1 MVACVEKCRFKNFGC
16 TIDHCY
22 GESALNLQPWMD
34 VHNVLVSEKIDQLLS
49 DQEDF
54 LNRSHNFTEYFFL
67 IWDMK
72 ILTFASEETFCIIV
86 TGQHIHSVQY
96 YEASQFH
103 FFTLQVVL
111 CLPWK
116 KAESIIATVTI
127 VEDMVNLHYF
137 RVLPW
142 SNIRNAAMNNM
153 NKKYENISPFSSFP
167 Y

>member
-1 MVACVEKCRFKNFGC
+1 MIKKISW
-16 TIDHCY
+16 T
-22 GESALNLQPWMD
+22 
-34 VHNVLVSEKIDQLLS
+34 VHITSQN
-49 DQEDF
+49 
-54 LNRSHNFTEYFFL
+54 TFFL
-67 IWDMK
+67 KWDMK
-72 ILTFASEETFCIIV
+72 ILKFASKEIFCIIV

-142 SNIRNAAMNNM
+142 SNIRNVAMNNM

>member
-1 MVACVEKCRFKNFGC
+1 
-16 TIDHCY
+16 
-22 GESALNLQPWMD
+22 
-34 VHNVLVSEKIDQLLS
+34 
-49 DQEDF
+49 
-54 LNRSHNFTEYFFL
+54 
-67 IWDMK
+67 MK
-72 ILTFASEETFCIIV
+72 ILKFASKEIFCIIV

-153 NKKYENISPFSSFP
+153 NQKYENISAFSSFP

>member
-1 MVACVEKCRFKNFGC
+1 MIKKISW
-16 TIDHCY
+16 T
-22 GESALNLQPWMD
+22 
-34 VHNVLVSEKIDQLLS
+34 VHITSQN
-49 DQEDF
+49 
-54 LNRSHNFTEYFFL
+54 TFFL
-67 IWDMK
+67 KWDMK
-72 ILTFASEETFCIIV
+72 ILKFASKEIFCIIV

-167 Y
+167 YWQREANSQPELISWRCRFCFITTSASY